1 MLVYELSEPQSV
13 TPRLDQPLK
22 LNLEPLYMKL
32 RIGLQFFQWQPW
44 WFILRQ
50 TFSAERKFWPVLGSK
65 SSFILVAWFLHV
77 IKFCG
82 FCYFSNKLRWVVQ
95 PKVLTHLTKNL
106 LWVLKNWIDIYVKSK
121 VVYMRESNS
130 SQTNQS
136 IWTQPVSASY
146 CYTFLI
152 IFWVVFSLPRSGK
165 FH

>member
-1 MLVYELSEPQSV
+1 MLVYELSEPNSV
-13 TPRLDQPLK
+13 KPRLDQPMK

-65 SSFILVAWFLHV
+65 SSFILIAWFLHV

-95 PKVLTHLTKNL
+95 PKVLRHLTNNL
-106 LWVLKNWIDIYVKSK
+106 LWVLKNWINNYVKSK
-121 VVYMRESNS
+121 LFIWESQIHK
-130 SQTNQS
+130 QTSLYKRNQ
-136 IWTQPVSASY
+136 SY